1 MNSYTV
7 SSLSPDT
14 HYDILLC
21 LRRDSHKIPISVL
34 GVVTRPESY
43 MYQLG
48 IVTDYTA
55 IIAGNS
61 NVPSPSPSP
70 SHLSGGDF
78 QTGSNVVPCLGLRES
93 LLQLK

>member
-1 MNSYTV
+1 MT
-7 SSLSPDT
+7 LSGRLTFASAPEM
-14 HYDILLC
+14 IP
-21 LRRDSHKIPISVL
+21 SFPQNAHKIPVSVL

-61 NVPSPSPSP
+61 NV
-70 SHLSGGDF
+70 HLSSHWG
-78 QTGSNVVPCLGLRES
+78 TR
-93 LLQLK
+93 